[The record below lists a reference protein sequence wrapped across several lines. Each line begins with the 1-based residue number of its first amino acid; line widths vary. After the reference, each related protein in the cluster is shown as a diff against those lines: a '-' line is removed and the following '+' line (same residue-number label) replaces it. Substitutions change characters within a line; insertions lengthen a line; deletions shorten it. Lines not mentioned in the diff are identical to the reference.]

1 MVKVDNV
8 RMFVLEGSVPV
19 GMAMRLLS
27 LPALGCVLM
36 VLVMDMGVPV
46 LKRLVQVLHFDG
58 GVSRP
63 YSQCGGWRSQ
73 SHKRKHRKSNRRPER
88 RSYPAGERVGEQL
101 AGVR

>member
-19 GMAMRLLS
+19 EMAMRLLS

-36 VLVMDMGVPV
+36 VLVMDMEVPV

-58 GVSRP
+58 VVSRP
-63 YSQCGGWRSQ
+63 
-73 SHKRKHRKSNRRPER
+73 
-88 RSYPAGERVGEQL
+88 
-101 AGVR
+101 